1 MILSILITLVT
12 IAAILTI
19 AEITVYGSPYKIRQ
33 YSFEN
38 LTYSRSGNWI
48 LAQPNVSQV
57 DMLGEDTLWIT
68 TLPYPYI
75 LGKYYIQGIGP
86 QTTRSSIIIPW
97 GSKLH
102 KEISNLNA

>member
-1 MILSILITLVT
+1 MILSILITLVV

-38 LTYSRSGNWI
+38 LTYSRSGSWI

-57 DMLGEDTLWIT
+57 DMLGEDTLWIN

-86 QTTRSSIIIPW
+86 DLHTPIIIPW